1 MSHITASQIAPSQI
15 APSQIAPSQIAPSRI
30 TAVLVGGPDHL
41 AADRR
46 IQSVGSATD
55 TLKLPHGA
63 GYEHFRHQGEST
75 EIDGERA
82 LVFRWIMHTAIAE

>member
-1 MSHITASQIAPSQI
+1 MSQ
-15 APSQIAPSQIAPSRI
+15 I
-30 TAVLVGGPDHL
+30 TAVLVGGPTHL
-41 AADRR
+41 PVERR
-46 IQSVGSATD
+46 IQSVGSTEE

-75 EIDGERA
+75 EIDGEQA